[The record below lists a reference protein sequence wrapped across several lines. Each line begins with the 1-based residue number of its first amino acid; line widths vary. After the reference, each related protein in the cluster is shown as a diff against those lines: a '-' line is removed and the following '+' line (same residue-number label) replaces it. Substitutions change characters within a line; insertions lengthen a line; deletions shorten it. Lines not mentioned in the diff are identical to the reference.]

1 MKECRKIREVE
12 KVISWLTKTY
22 WHNTSNNL
30 EFSNSEALSD
40 GSLSDESWVNFAGL
54 FMTELKCWYDTSLKC
69 ELTKASCFQ

>member
-40 GSLSDESWVNFAGL
+40 GSLSDESWVNFAGR
-54 FMTELKCWYDTSLKC
+54 FMTWNAD
-69 ELTKASCFQ
+69 LTHL

>member
-40 GSLSDESWVNFAGL
+40 ESWVNFAGR
-54 FMTELKCWYDTSLKC
+54 FMTWNADMTHL
-69 ELTKASCFQ
+69 